1 VPLLSSGFV
10 IAGAYADKVRKTVFA
25 QLRDYVK
32 RDKEWSQKIAFSVAQ
47 LNRLLY
53 NILVEQLRVD
63 KGDVVRI
70 RVEYDIDEAGKS
82 IAWKWDSLAIEVF
95 RRVPQAQVEE
105 IVRKAVSRASEIAQ
119 AVVTYNLAKI
129 GETIDGD
136 VVFTVKLNDREV
148 GAAIVTPVNETLALM
163 KRGAVLEPTPALFEK
178 VKLEIEPGKTMEE
191 ALSGAL
197 SRVMQAA
204 RHVSYDEALKIINVI
219 RERVSATPITKI
231 EEEEEE

>member
-1 VPLLSSGFV
+1 MPLLSSGFV